1 MRRLPPP
8 KDEKIG
14 VRSLAPK
21 FNIFEFDSYPST
33 APLQARLPITRSNH
47 TDLIKIPA
55 E

>member
-14 VRSLAPK
+14 VRSLTPK
-21 FNIFEFDSYPST
+21 FNIFEFDSHLST
-33 APLQARLPITRSNH
+33 APLQARLPNTRSNH
-47 TDLIKIPA
+47 TDLIKTSA